1 MDHQQDGDNQEQ
13 PSGDYGS
20 SQGELIQRAPWEETL
35 TGLANSSTRNLRVP
49 RNRDLKRAQ
58 VVNAFMD
65 AFQLIGGTPRLALW
79 ADENPTEFYRLYS
92 KLMPKE
98 DKTQDNE
105 MVINHVLPKGPLD

>member
-1 MDHQQDGDNQEQ
+1 MAELDQ
-13 PSGDYGS
+13 
-20 SQGELIQRAPWEETL
+20 ELIQRAPWEETL
-35 TGLANSSTRNLRVP
+35 TGLANSDTKQLRVP
-49 RNRDLKRAQ
+49 RSKDVRRAQ

-98 DKTQDNE
+98 EKHTE
-105 MVINHVLPKGPLD
+105 REVIINHALPKGPLD